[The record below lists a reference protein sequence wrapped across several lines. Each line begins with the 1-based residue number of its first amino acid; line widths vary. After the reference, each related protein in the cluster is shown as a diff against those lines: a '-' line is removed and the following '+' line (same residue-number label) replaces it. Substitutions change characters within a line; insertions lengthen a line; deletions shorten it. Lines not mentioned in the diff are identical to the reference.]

1 MSTKAFIASASGL
14 NNIYLTDSYREDFRF
29 ILYDKEIKMK
39 RLYADFISPLVSN
52 IHQTDPTI
60 DSICLND
67 VIDTDYK
74 LTDLIDSEFITKI
87 NEISKGIPVEIDFEM
102 SNKIRIFSILIRNEE
117 LFKSMNSL
125 YPVELN
131 EKNADLSLQYL
142 QYFSLSNQKESFGFN
157 NEQIIEFISS
167 HFYLIDES
175 KLLKLPKSILY
186 QIITNPKL
194 KVKNEDK
201 LFEFITELFSNGDD
215 KDFNVKDFYEQIDIT
230 ALSKEKFSSFIEL
243 IEPNEI
249 TSLLWNKLKN
259 CFYSEFKQKINE
271 SRYSEKLNTNK
282 ITTIEYDDNP
292 RHRFNGIISYL
303 GKDDPKSVIANGII
317 SVTAS
322 SIYLNDQYKEHQP
335 KNVVDFNNDKMNFI
349 SNNDQNSWLLYD
361 FKQRKVKPSH
371 YSIKSHHWGGKG
383 NYHPQNWRIEGSN
396 DNVNWNVLDTRSNE
410 KSLDD
415 KSVSNTFTI
424 KNDFNDFFRYL
435 RIALNGVSTRNDH
448 FLCFSSLEY
457 FGSILE

>member
-142 QYFSLSNQKESFGFN
+142 QYL
-157 NEQIIEFISS
+157 
-167 HFYLIDES
+167 
-175 KLLKLPKSILY
+175 
-186 QIITNPKL
+186 
-194 KVKNEDK
+194 
-201 LFEFITELFSNGDD
+201 
-215 KDFNVKDFYEQIDIT
+215 
-230 ALSKEKFSSFIEL
+230 
-243 IEPNEI
+243 
-249 TSLLWNKLKN
+249 
-259 CFYSEFKQKINE
+259 
-271 SRYSEKLNTNK
+271 
-282 ITTIEYDDNP
+282 
-292 RHRFNGIISYL
+292 
-303 GKDDPKSVIANGII
+303 
-317 SVTAS
+317 
-322 SIYLNDQYKEHQP
+322 
-335 KNVVDFNNDKMNFI
+335 
-349 SNNDQNSWLLYD
+349 
-361 FKQRKVKPSH
+361 
-371 YSIKSHHWGGKG
+371 
-383 NYHPQNWRIEGSN
+383 
-396 DNVNWNVLDTRSNE
+396 
-410 KSLDD
+410 
-415 KSVSNTFTI
+415 
-424 KNDFNDFFRYL
+424 
-435 RIALNGVSTRNDH
+435 
-448 FLCFSSLEY
+448 
-457 FGSILE
+457 